1 MYLTM
6 INSKRKKLNNEYY
19 MNINFNPIGTVNNL
33 EPFLY
38 FIDFYGVL
46 FIKRSRPK

>member
-1 MYLTM
+1 M
-6 INSKRKKLNNEYY
+6 IIKRKKLNNDIY

-38 FIDFYGVL
+38 ILDIYGVL
-46 FIKRSRPK
+46 LLFINNRPK